1 MALNTT
7 IFSGSGSAN
16 NVANQ
21 TAAMV
26 LNIYHYAMYCINEH
40 SCGNS
45 PSIVGHIVIIV
56 KDKKLQTNNNIFL
69 INLLLADVGYAVVIL
84 CVDCRLI
91 LLYLLDVNVDVDCT
105 E

>member
-1 MALNTT
+1 M
-7 IFSGSGSAN
+7 
-16 NVANQ
+16 
-21 TAAMV
+21 
-26 LNIYHYAMYCINEH
+26 
-40 SCGNS
+40 
-45 PSIVGHIVIIV
+45 GHIVIIV
-56 KDKKLQTNNNIFL
+56 KDKTLQTNNNIFL

>member
-1 MALNTT
+1 M
-7 IFSGSGSAN
+7 
-16 NVANQ
+16 
-21 TAAMV
+21 
-26 LNIYHYAMYCINEH
+26 
-40 SCGNS
+40 
-45 PSIVGHIVIIV
+45 GHFVIIV

-84 CVDCRLI
+84 CVDCWLI